1 MKLLVATT
9 ETQGQRNNDFCFV
22 PEGEIVH
29 FTLECDGETV
39 DGGCGCRRSMSGLK
53 SHKATTTMKCV
64 DVEITEA
71 ELKGLIFDFY
81 CKGWKMSLIDATKEA
96 EVEGAELMR
105 MAGYFAVGAIVEKR
119 GRNLQVRT
127 PKWPF

>member
-29 FTLECDGETV
+29 HYTLECDGEAI
-39 DGGCGCRRSMSGLK
+39 DGVCGCRRSMSGLK
-53 SHKATTTMKCV
+53 CYKGTTTMKCV

-81 CKGWKMSLIDATKEA
+81 CKGWKMSLIDATKA
-96 EVEGAELMR
+96 GEVEGAELMR
-105 MAGYFAVGAIVEKR
+105 LAGYFAVGAIVEKR
-119 GRNLQVRT
+119 GSNLQVRT
-127 PKWPF
+127 PK